1 MDIPLPGESDPAPIL
16 PSSPPPVVSTPAFN
30 IPLPTCGMQFN
41 ASIPPPLPLPPM
53 NKPPPSLLGVPLPP
67 PPLPSGPPPSL
78 PPPDQDDPNKYS
90 PSRATTDD
98 DFPILPPLP
107 KDPPPPLLAPGGGKT
122 TSRATVL
129 GKAQAKK
136 RLLAF
141 SMTKQGG
148 GAGLSFGFARKAAT
162 RVSSSAPA
170 KAFGPGGEEGVD
182 AGGASTGGGRSGH
195 MSAADGPPVER
206 REKRGKK
213 KVSTREDRA
222 KAVVSAIEEIKREE
236 LMMRGLA
243 FGGLGVQPLL
253 SSQMANT
260 GPLPLLEKPIL
271 PPIAEPRKEPELNR
285 QIPLS
290 REQKGAINSMVDSLL
305 IAQDSLKTPAEGGS
319 GSHEKRPSEKSQ
331 RQHSRSSRHAEREE
345 RRSSKERERERER
358 KRESRRSSRRRS
370 SRHGDELPSDWK
382 EFHAGGY
389 RIDEMRRLKLKLERT
404 KVTGAPAGSRDHHSR
419 RRRSSVER

>member
-1 MDIPLPGESDPAPIL
+1 
-16 PSSPPPVVSTPAFN
+16 
-30 IPLPTCGMQFN
+30 
-41 ASIPPPLPLPPM
+41 M

-78 PPPDQDDPNKYS
+78 PPPEQDDPNKYS
-90 PSRATTDD
+90 PSRATADD

-107 KDPPPPLLAPGGGKT
+107 KDPPPPSTAPAGGKPA
-122 TSRATVL
+122 SRATVL

-148 GAGLSFGFARKAAT
+148 GAGLSFGFARKAGA

-170 KAFGPGGEEGVD
+170 KAFGPGGEEGAE
-182 AGGASTGGGRSGH
+182 AGGASSGGGRGGHGPSG
-195 MSAADGPPVER
+195 DGPPADR

-222 KAVVSAIEEIKREE
+222 RAVVSAIEEIKREE

-243 FGGLGVQPLL
+243 YGGLGVQPLL
-253 SSQMANT
+253 TAAQMANA

-271 PPIAEPRKEPELNR
+271 PPTEPRKEPELSR
-285 QIPLS
+285 PTVLS
-290 REQKGAINSMVDSLL
+290 REQKGAIESMVDSLL
-305 IAQDSLKTPAEGGS
+305 MVKEPVKTPAEGGS
-319 GSHEKRPSEKSQ
+319 GSHEKRSLEKSQ

-370 SRHGDELPSDWK
+370 SRHGDELPADWK

-404 KVTGAPAGSRDHHSR
+404 KVTGGSGGSRDRHSR